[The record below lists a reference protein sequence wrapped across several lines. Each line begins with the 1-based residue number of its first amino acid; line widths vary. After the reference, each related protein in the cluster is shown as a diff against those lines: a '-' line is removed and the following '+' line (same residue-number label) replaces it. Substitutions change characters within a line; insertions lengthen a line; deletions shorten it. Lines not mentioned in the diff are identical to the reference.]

1 MLNRAAPALGLHP
14 GDDELAGLEGR
25 LALHGGDEVFVVQVS
40 VAEVEPDQRV
50 AWWGLSRGVTPYR
63 STCSASNP
71 IRSNVTGGTGTGLPN
86 FSDKSAAR
94 FSAVFSGL
102 VSLDLALF
110 HPAADA

>member
-1 MLNRAAPALGLHP
+1 
-14 GDDELAGLEGR
+14 
-25 LALHGGDEVFVVQVS
+25 LHGGDEVFVVQVS

-86 FSDKSAAR
+86 FSDKSAATCPKTDKSSR
-94 FSAVFSGL
+94 TLPLGL
-102 VSLDLALF
+102 DYS
-110 HPAADA
+110 